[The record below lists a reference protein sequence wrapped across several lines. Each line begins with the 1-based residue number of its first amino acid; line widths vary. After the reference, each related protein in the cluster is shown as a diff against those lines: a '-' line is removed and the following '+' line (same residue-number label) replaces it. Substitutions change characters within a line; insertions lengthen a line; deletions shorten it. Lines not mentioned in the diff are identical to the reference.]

1 MMATKGKNGKEGAD
15 APIRTLAD
23 THLWK
28 QFAKLREKHA
38 GEKREDVTL
47 VIANKLTLNVE
58 DAWYI
63 WRALDLDPQLDD
75 PDLDDPNLRDLLHR
89 SAKSWVINV
98 LDPKAHLSKDG
109 GKVTLSLPHSIKI
122 PPDLVKKIKALRTT
136 GARHFSWRQDA
147 KDLDA
152 LTRFHF
158 LWLDNGAAAPGG
170 LSHIAEITHKKVST
184 LETYR
189 KDYRAEWTRTYGK
202 NGKPRLKEA
211 IDAFPFREWHERNM
225 REWQEQNLRRGR
237 GGGKNEAKT
246 PPLLA

>member
-1 MMATKGKNGKEGAD
+1 MATKGKNGKEGAD

-28 QFAKLREKHA
+28 KFAKLRKKHA

-63 WRALDLDPQLDD
+63 WRALDLDPKLDD

-98 LDPKAHLSKDG
+98 LDPKAHLSKDE
-109 GKVTLSLPHSIKI
+109 GKVTLSLPHRLKI
-122 PPDLVKKIKALRTT
+122 PPDLVKKIKVLRTT
-136 GARHFSWRQDA
+136 GARHFSWGQDA

-152 LTRFHF
+152 PTRAHV
-158 LWLDNGAAAPGG
+158 LWLDYGG
-170 LSHIAEITHKKVST
+170 YGRRRRVAELAGRTEGSLKED
-184 LETYR
+184 L
-189 KDYRAEWTRTYGK
+189 KDYKKEWERAHG
-202 NGKPRLKEA
+202 GSGVPLLKEA
-211 IDAFPFREWHERNM
+211 IDGFRFREWHERNM
-225 REWQEQNLRRGR
+225 REWQEQNLRSIKKREQ
-237 GGGKNEAKT
+237 K
-246 PPLLA
+246 